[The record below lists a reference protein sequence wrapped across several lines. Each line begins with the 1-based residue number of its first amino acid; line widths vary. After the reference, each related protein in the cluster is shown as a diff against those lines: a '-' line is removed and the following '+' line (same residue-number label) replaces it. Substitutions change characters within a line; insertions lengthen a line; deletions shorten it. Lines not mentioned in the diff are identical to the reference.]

1 MTPPVET
8 EIAAK
13 VRLLVGL
20 STDVIDINTMQ
31 AMVDLATDWCNAYAA
46 KFSVAP
52 PESSIVLMAQVYV
65 RQNLDLRGIKP
76 SSINMP
82 GLSMSTDVK
91 TVCDMLTE
99 QAESQIKSAA
109 YARGA
114 AVKHIR
120 SGKVQLK
127 WH

>member
-1 MTPPVET
+1 MT
-8 EIAAK
+8 IATDL
-13 VRLLVGL
+13 RTLFGL
-20 STDVIDINTMQ
+20 STDVVSD
-31 AMVDLATDWCNAYAA
+31 DLLNLIVQYATDWCNQKASAYH
-46 KFSVAP
+46 VTP
-52 PESSIVLMAQVYV
+52 PESAVVLMAEVYL

-99 QAESQIKSAA
+99 QAEEQIKSAA

-120 SGKVQLK
+120 SGKVALR
-127 WH
+127 WR

>member
-1 MTPPVET
+1 MTES

-20 STDVIDINTMQ
+20 STDVIDT
-31 AMVDLATDWCNAYAA
+31 ATLEALVGLATDWCNGKAAAYH
-46 KFSVAP
+46 VTP
-52 PESSIVLMAQVYV
+52 PDSAIVLMAEVYL

-76 SSINMP
+76 TTINMP
-82 GLSMSTDVK
+82 GLSMSTDLK
-91 TVCDMLTE
+91 TTCDMLTE
-99 QAESQIKSAA
+99 QAQQQIKDAA

-120 SGKVQLK
+120 SGKVPLT
-127 WH
+127 WR

>member
-1 MTPPVET
+1 MT
-8 EIAAK
+8 IATDL
-13 VRLLVGL
+13 RTLFGL
-20 STDVIDINTMQ
+20 STDVVSD
-31 AMVDLATDWCNAYAA
+31 DLLNLLVKYATDWCNAKAA
-46 KFSVAP
+46 AYHVTA
-52 PESSIVLMAQVYV
+52 PESAVVLMAEVYL

-99 QAESQIKSAA
+99 QAEEQIKSVA

-120 SGKVQLK
+120 SGKVALK
-127 WH
+127 WR

>member
-1 MTPPVET
+1 MTMAQDLRT
-8 EIAAK
+8 MF
-13 VRLLVGL
+13 GL
-20 STDVIDINTMQ
+20 SSDVVSD
-31 AMVDLATDWCNAYAA
+31 DLLDLVIRYATDWCNQKASAYH
-46 KFSVAP
+46 VTP
-52 PESSIVLMAQVYV
+52 PESAVVLMAEVYL

-76 SSINMP
+76 SSISMP
-82 GLSMSTDVK
+82 DLSMSTDLK

-120 SGKVQLK
+120 SGKVPLR

>member
-1 MTPPVET
+1 MTIESDLR
-8 EIAAK
+8 I
-13 VRLLVGL
+13 LFGL
-20 STDVIDINTMQ
+20 STDVVSDELMTVIVND
-31 AMVDLATDWCNAYAA
+31 AREWCNDKASAYH
-46 KFSVAP
+46 VTP
-52 PESSIVLMAQVYV
+52 PESAVKLMAQVFL
-65 RQNLDLRGIKP
+65 RDNLDLRGIKP

-109 YARGA
+109 YARGT

-120 SGKVQLK
+120 SGKVALK
-127 WH
+127 WR